1 MLRISINFQVKGTV
15 SFFGTKTK
23 ILMEKGFI
31 IINYFQKS
39 VMGYVLFWLNVLG

>member
-15 SFFGTKTK
+15 SFFGTK